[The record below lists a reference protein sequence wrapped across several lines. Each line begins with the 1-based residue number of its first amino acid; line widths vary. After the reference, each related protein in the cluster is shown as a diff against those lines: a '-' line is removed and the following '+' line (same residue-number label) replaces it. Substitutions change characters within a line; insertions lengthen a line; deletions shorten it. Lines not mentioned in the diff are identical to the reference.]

1 MNRDVLRDEAAQYR
15 LLQDQLRMDYAA
27 LDDATLAD
35 TLEGLSDLPEMIEEI
50 VRSSLEDEAMIAGL
64 KLRADSMASRLA
76 RLKER
81 QQKKRQLA
89 AWALGSA
96 AISKLQA
103 LDFTVSLSEGAV
115 KVEIGDESA
124 LPTDYLIPQPPKP
137 DRTAIGAAL
146 KQGTPVAGARLVQ
159 GQPYIVVSTR

>member
-1 MNRDVLRDEAAQYR
+1 MNRDVLRGEVDQYR
-15 LLQDQLRMDYAA
+15 LLQDQLRLDYAA
-27 LDDATLAD
+27 LDDETLAD

-50 VRSSLEDEAMIAGL
+50 VRSSLDDEAMILGL
-64 KLRADSMASRLA
+64 KSRSDAMVARLG

-96 AISKLQA
+96 AIAKLKA
-103 LDFTVSLSEGAV
+103 VDFTVSLSEGALRL
-115 KVEIGDESA
+115 EIGDESA
-124 LPTDYLIPQPPKP
+124 LPARYLIPQPPKL
-137 DRTAIGAAL
+137 DRAAIGAAL
-146 KQGTPVAGARLVQ
+146 KEGIAVEGAKLVQ

>member
-1 MNRDVLRDEAAQYR
+1 MNRDVLRGEADHYR
-15 LLQDQLRMDYAA
+15 ALQDQLRLDYAN
-27 LDDATLAD
+27 LDDETLAD
-35 TLEGLSDLPEMIEEI
+35 TLEGLSELPEMIEEI
-50 VRSSLEDEAMIAGL
+50 VRSSLEDDALIQGL
-64 KLRADSMASRLA
+64 KIRADAMAQRLA

-103 LDFTVSLSEGAV
+103 VDFTVSLSEGAV
-115 KVEIGDESA
+115 RLEIGEERA
-124 LPTDYLIPQPPKP
+124 LPARFLIAQPPKP
-137 DRTAIGAAL
+137 DRSAIGTAL
-146 KQGTPVAGARLVQ
+146 KQGLAVEGARLVQ

>member
-1 MNRDVLRDEAAQYR
+1 MNHELLRGEAAQYR
-15 LLQDQLRMDYAA
+15 LLQDQLRLDYAN
-27 LDDATLAD
+27 LDDETLAD
-35 TLEGLSDLPEMIEEI
+35 TLEGLSELPEMIEEI

-64 KLRADSMASRLA
+64 KVRADAMAGRLA

-96 AISKLQA
+96 AIAKLKCV
-103 LDFTVSLSEGAV
+103 DFTVSLSEGALRL
-115 KVEIGDESA
+115 EIGEESA
-124 LPTDYLIPQPPKP
+124 LAARYLIPQPPKP

-146 KQGTPVAGARLVQ
+146 KEGIAVDGARLVQ